1 MALLPRR
8 TSSFDFKHK
17 DEQSKFIPVNNTN
30 LKQFVLLMQFKLVWS
45 DL

>member
-30 LKQFVLLMQFKLVWS
+30 LKQFGS
-45 DL
+45 THAI